1 MKKRLTVG
9 LMAVALVLGLGLQAK
24 AQTIDEILAKSIEAQ
39 GGKDVLSKIKDT
51 TTSGTMELI
60 QMGMSAALT
69 IYQKEPDKMRMDI
82 DVMGML
88 ITQAYDGKKGWF
100 TNPQTGVTE
109 EMTEQQSQAQRL
121 QAMGYDAALNPEKY
135 GITYVLKGKEK
146 IGDKDCFVVEQNFKD
161 GFKATVYINAS
172 TYLTEKAVSK
182 SDAMGT
188 EIESESV
195 MSDYRK
201 VDGIMV
207 PFALTIFQ
215 GGAEF
220 GRVTVTKVAFNQNL
234 EDAFFQMR

>member
-1 MKKRLTVG
+1 MKKRMTVG
-9 LMAVALVLGLGLQAK
+9 LLAAALILGLGLQAR
-24 AQTIDEILAKSIEAQ
+24 AQTVAEIMAKSIEAQ
-39 GGKDVLSKIKDT
+39 GGKDALSKIKDT

-100 TNPQTGVTE
+100 TNPQTGVAE

-135 GITYVLKGKEK
+135 GITYVLKGKDK
-146 IGDKDCFVVEQNFKD
+146 LGDKECFVVEQTFKD
-161 GFKATVYINAS
+161 GFKATAFINAS
-172 TYLTEKAVSK
+172 TYLTEKVVSK

-188 EIESESV
+188 EVEQETV
-195 MSDYRK
+195 MTDYRK
-201 VDGIMV
+201 VDGVTV
-207 PFALTIFQ
+207 PFALVIFQ

-234 EDAFFQMR
+234 EDSFFQMK

>member
-1 MKKRLTVG
+1 MKKRMTVG
-9 LMAVALVLGLGLQAK
+9 LLAAALILGLGLQAR
-24 AQTIDEILAKSIEAQ
+24 AQTVEEILAKSIEAQ
-39 GGKDVLSKIKDT
+39 GGKDALSKIKDT

-69 IYQKEPDKMRMDI
+69 LYQKEPDKMRMDL

-121 QAMGYDAALNPEKY
+121 QAMGYDAALNPSKY
-135 GITYVLKGKEK
+135 GITFVLKGKDK
-146 IGDKDCFVVEQNFKD
+146 IADKDCFVVEQNFKD

-172 TYLTEKAVSK
+172 TYLTEKVVSK

-195 MSDYRK
+195 MGDYRK
-201 VDGIMV
+201 IDGVMV
-207 PFALTIFQ
+207 PFSMVIFQ

-234 EDAFFQMR
+234 EDAFFLMK

>member
-1 MKKRLTVG
+1 M
-9 LMAVALVLGLGLQAK
+9 
-24 AQTIDEILAKSIEAQ
+24 AKSIEAQ
-39 GGKDVLSKIKDT
+39 GGKDALAKIKDT

-100 TNPQTGVTE
+100 TNPSTGVAE

-135 GITYVLKGKEK
+135 GITYVLKGKDK
-146 IGDKDCFVVEQNFKD
+146 IGDKDCFVVEQTFKD
-161 GFKATVYINAS
+161 GFKATAFINAS
-172 TYLTEKAVSK
+172 SYLTEKVISK

-188 EIESESV
+188 EVEQETV
-195 MSDYRK
+195 MTDYRK
-201 VDGIMV
+201 VDGVMV
-207 PFALTIFQ
+207 PFALVIFQ

-234 EDAFFQMR
+234 EDSFFQMK